1 MFLPDFHQLNSW
13 GATPYFQTHK
23 TMMRWVSHAQALTD
37 PAAAELNHQHLE
49 FVFKQTWESNYQ
61 ILAKMDKHSG

>member
-1 MFLPDFHQLNSW
+1 
-13 GATPYFQTHK
+13 
-23 TMMRWVSHAQALTD
+23 MMRWVSHAQALTD

-61 ILAKMDKHSG
+61 ILAKMDKHSGWKLKDVESLPVYKL